1 MTVASIHG
9 GKVPVDPR
17 STPPTGPEAPVVER
31 FLADPDAA
39 RAMSHAVPLE
49 ALDATRFDA
58 VFLPGGH
65 GTMFDFPVSTA
76 LASALSRAWRAGRI
90 VAAVCHGPAGLV
102 GAVDSD
108 GRPVVAGRRVSAFT
122 NAEEEAVGLTKA
134 MPSPPGQARLA
145 RSDGGDRAEL
155 PALRHRRRSPDYR
168 SEPRLRPEDRRADA
182 PGDCQRPRAG
192 LTGTRRRRRRA
203 PASIRVR
210 RGGGGRGDRGRPGP
224 DLRPGR
230 PGAARCSHR
239 SPPHRA
245 APSPSAPQWRCC
257 TPG

>member
-1 MTVASIHG
+1 MVAPRILMVVTSTATMGDTGKPTGLWLEELAVPYMRFADAGADVTVASIHG

-134 MPSPPGQARLA
+134 MPFLLQDRLA
-145 RSDGGDRAEL
+145 SLGAMVETGPSFQPFAIADGRLITGQNPASARKTAEL
-155 PALRHRRRSPDYR
+155 TLQAI
-168 SEPRLRPEDRRADA
+168 
-182 PGDCQRPRAG
+182 
-192 LTGTRRRRRRA
+192 
-203 PASIRVR
+203 ASARERV
-210 RGGGGRGDRGRPGP
+210 
-224 DLRPGR
+224 
-230 PGAARCSHR
+230 
-239 SPPHRA
+239 
-245 APSPSAPQWRCC
+245 
-257 TPG
+257 

>member
-1 MTVASIHG
+1 MVVTSTATLGDPGKPTGLWLEELAVPYIRFVDAGADVTIASIHG
-9 GKVPVDPR
+9 GKIPVDPR
-17 STPPTGPEAPVVER
+17 SAKPTGPEAPVVER
-31 FLADPDAA
+31 FLADPDGA

-76 LASALSRAWRAGRI
+76 LASAVSRAWRAGRI

-134 MPSPPGQARLA
+134 VPFLLQDRLTSLGAKVEIGPSFQPFAIADGRLITGQN
-145 RSDGGDRAEL
+145 
-155 PALRHRRRSPDYR
+155 
-168 SEPRLRPEDRRADA
+168 
-182 PGDCQRPRAG
+182 
-192 LTGTRRRRRRA
+192 
-203 PASIRVR
+203 PASARKTA
-210 RGGGGRGDRGRPGP
+210 
-224 DLRPGR
+224 DLTLE
-230 PGAARCSHR
+230 AIASARER
-239 SPPHRA
+239 F
-245 APSPSAPQWRCC
+245 
-257 TPG
+257 